1 VAVGPLTAGAERSLE
16 SLATALDWLD
26 EAYEDA
32 RQTLIDGAVASAV
45 VLTSL
50 ALLPYIDGGGL
61 IAALAFI
68 GLVQGLDLV
77 ARTGRGL
84 ADVVRRTPTHAIR
97 E

>member
-1 VAVGPLTAGAERSLE
+1 VIAQVERSLE
-16 SLATALDWLD
+16 SLASALDWLD

-50 ALLPYIDGGGL
+50 AILPYIDGGGL

-77 ARTGRGL
+77 ARSFRGL
-84 ADVVRRTPTHAIR
+84 AGMVRRTPRPVR

>member
-1 VAVGPLTAGAERSLE
+1 MGAVIAQAERSLE
-16 SLATALDWLD
+16 SLATVLDWID
-26 EAYEDA
+26 EAYEEA
-32 RQTLIDGAVASAV
+32 RQILIDGAVASAV

-77 ARTGRGL
+77 ARSGRGL
-84 ADVVRRTPTHAIR
+84 ADMVRRTHTRPVR

>member
-1 VAVGPLTAGAERSLE
+1 MGSVIAQVERSLD
-16 SLATALDWLD
+16 SLGAMLDWLD

-50 ALLPYIDGGGL
+50 ALLPYVDGGGL
-61 IAALAFI
+61 ITALAFI

-84 ADVVRRTPTHAIR
+84 AGLVRRTPTRPVR

>member
-1 VAVGPLTAGAERSLE
+1 MGSVIAQVERSLD
-16 SLATALDWLD
+16 SLGAMLDWLD

-50 ALLPYIDGGGL
+50 ALLPYVDGGGL

-84 ADVVRRTPTHAIR
+84 AGLLRRTPTRPVR

>member
-1 VAVGPLTAGAERSLE
+1 MAMGDVIARLERSLQM
-16 SLATALDWLD
+16 LATTLDWLD
-26 EAYEDA
+26 ATYEDA
-32 RQTLIDGAVASAV
+32 RQTLIDGAVVSAV

-50 ALLPYIDGGGL
+50 ALLPYLDGGGL

-68 GLVQGLDLV
+68 GAVQGLDLL

-84 ADVVRRTPTHAIR
+84 AELVRRTPTQALR

>member
-1 VAVGPLTAGAERSLE
+1 MDTRGGVVVSQAAFDRAFPRPANKL
-16 SLATALDWLD
+16 
-26 EAYEDA
+26 
-32 RQTLIDGAVASAV
+32 TLIDGAVASAV

-50 ALLPYIDGGGL
+50 ALLPYVDGGGL
-61 IAALAFI
+61 ITALAFI

-84 ADVVRRTPTHAIR
+84 AGMVRRTATRPVR

>member
-1 VAVGPLTAGAERSLE
+1 MGPVIAQAERSLE
-16 SLATALDWLD
+16 TLATVLDWLD

-50 ALLPYIDGGGL
+50 ALLPYVDGGGL
-61 IAALAFI
+61 ITALAFI

-84 ADVVRRTPTHAIR
+84 AGMVRRTATRPVR

>member
-1 VAVGPLTAGAERSLE
+1 LGAVIAQVERSLE
-16 SLATALDWLD
+16 SLAAMLDWLD
-26 EAYEDA
+26 DAYEDA

-84 ADVVRRTPTHAIR
+84 VGLLRRTPR
-97 E
+97 RPVSE

>member
-1 VAVGPLTAGAERSLE
+1 MGDVTAGAERSLE

-26 EAYEDA
+26 ESYEDA
-32 RQTLIDGAVASAV
+32 RQILIDGAVASAV

-84 ADVVRRTPTHAIR
+84 ADVVRRTPTRAVR

>member
-1 VAVGPLTAGAERSLE
+1 VGAVTAAVERSLE

-32 RQTLIDGAVASAV
+32 RQILIDGAVASAV

-50 ALLPYIDGGGL
+50 VLLPYIDGGGL

-84 ADVVRRTPTHAIR
+84 AGLVRRAPARPVR

>member
-1 VAVGPLTAGAERSLE
+1 MGAVIARLERSLE
-16 SLATALDWLD
+16 LLATALDWLD
-26 EAYEDA
+26 DAYEDA
-32 RQTLIDGAVASAV
+32 RQTLIDGVVVSAV

-50 ALLPYIDGGGL
+50 ALLPYVDGGGL

-84 ADVVRRTPTHAIR
+84 AGLVRRTPTQALR